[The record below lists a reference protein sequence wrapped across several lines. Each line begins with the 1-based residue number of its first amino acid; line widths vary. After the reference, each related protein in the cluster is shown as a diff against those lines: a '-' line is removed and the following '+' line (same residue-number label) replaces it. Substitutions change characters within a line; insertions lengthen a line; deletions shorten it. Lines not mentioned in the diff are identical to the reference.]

1 MALTKKRIL
10 KQTLDNQSHEKL
22 YASFYP
28 NNVKEKTYYGN
39 YSEIFYYWTNK
50 TIHFFI
56 PYKFRIIKF
65 RTGGYLRNHPA
76 NFFIFTNKKLR
87 HKFYLRS
94 QHSLLP

>member
-22 YASFYP
+22 YVSFYP

-50 TIHFFI
+50 KNTFFLYHTNSEEQNFKLGGI
-56 PYKFRIIKF
+56 LEIIQS
-65 RTGGYLRNHPA
+65 T
-76 NFFIFTNKKLR
+76 
-87 HKFYLRS
+87 
-94 QHSLLP
+94 SLFLLIKN